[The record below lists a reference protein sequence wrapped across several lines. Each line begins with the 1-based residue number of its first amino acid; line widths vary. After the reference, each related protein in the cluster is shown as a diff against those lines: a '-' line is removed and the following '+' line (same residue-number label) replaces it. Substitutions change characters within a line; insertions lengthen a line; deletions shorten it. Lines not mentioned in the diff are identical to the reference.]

1 MKVLKWVKDLF
12 SDQKKT
18 TVSVTGNSIHK
29 EKDVMNIEAE
39 NSDVKIEN
47 YHLSNLKG
55 ILVIVAS
62 IFAPIYG
69 KKSDTEKNSNITD
82 ANKEKVFNNRYV
94 YGNYDGLIRHDNSTT
109 AFQKCDSEF
118 YISLD
123 ERNKGNY
130 IRVLVFPIETYFFN
144 MDNYQSE
151 DEKWNYIE
159 DIYNA
164 VCISLC
170 TEYDCKLEK
179 KTQDQWRYIES
190 EKGVYFSASFFAG
203 KKEFINS
210 IVSDREKNN
219 GQPWFVL
226 QKCLYFGD
234 YYIIT
239 VILTHDGTYG
249 EFMKSDLKGDLR
261 LKRCFQSFYQVYTEG
276 QFITQSY

>member
-1 MKVLKWVKDLF
+1 M
-12 SDQKKT
+12 
-18 TVSVTGNSIHK
+18 
-29 EKDVMNIEAE
+29 
-39 NSDVKIEN
+39 
-47 YHLSNLKG
+47 
-55 ILVIVAS
+55 
-62 IFAPIYG
+62 
-69 KKSDTEKNSNITD
+69 
-82 ANKEKVFNNRYV
+82 FNNRYV

-130 IRVLVFPIETYFFN
+130 IRVLVFPIESYFLN

-190 EKGVYFSASFFAG
+190 EKEYIFLLLFSQE
-203 KKEFINS
+203 KKS
-210 IVSDREKNN
+210 
-219 GQPWFVL
+219 L
-226 QKCLYFGD
+226 
-234 YYIIT
+234 
-239 VILTHDGTYG
+239 
-249 EFMKSDLKGDLR
+249 
-261 LKRCFQSFYQVYTEG
+261 
-276 QFITQSY
+276 